1 MVAHTLV
8 DALVVAAEDYD
19 VALHREVVSHVL
31 VELFAVWRR
40 EYHLVVVALRLQ
52 LRYAAVYRFALHHHS
67 GESAVRIVVY
77 AAPFVSGVVAQVV
90 QMNLCETLLL
100 CASKY
105 RFVDKALKH
114 FGQYGYNVYSHK
126 CKITQFCLHGKTK
139 CPICVI

>member
-1 MVAHTLV
+1 MVAHALV

-31 VELFAVWRR
+31 VELFAVGRR
-40 EYHLVVVALRLQ
+40 EYHLVVVALCLQ
-52 LRYAAVYRFALHHHS
+52 LRYAAVYRLALHHHA
-67 GESAVRIVVY
+67 GKTTVRIVVY

-105 RFVDKALKH
+105 
-114 FGQYGYNVYSHK
+114 
-126 CKITQFCLHGKTK
+126 
-139 CPICVI
+139 